1 MDSSSAAAHRVQ
13 QQHGDA
19 VGGKDGQAQAGLVR
33 DKAVRLIHAGL
44 SGAGHHISPGD
55 GPHQIPVDLMVLH
68 QGGGVGPRRRAE
80 AAEILRHPFR
90 GVPPVSTQVQA
101 VPGSGRDAA
110 QPGGEAMGAD
120 GWIKAATGVKR
131 DALTGAQGDL
141 HRCAPPLPRCKDL
154 STLLYPKIL
163 RLTTR
168 YKGEKRA
175 RFPGGAGAFPNGAL
189 RRAAARDLP
198 RSRKRAPCTGAGRNI
213 TLQAPVPLWGGRL
226 LWTSAKHLSGGRPVR
241 PLKST

>member
-1 MDSSSAAAHRVQ
+1 
-13 QQHGDA
+13 
-19 VGGKDGQAQAGLVR
+19 
-33 DKAVRLIHAGL
+33 
-44 SGAGHHISPGD
+44 
-55 GPHQIPVDLMVLH
+55 
-68 QGGGVGPRRRAE
+68 
-80 AAEILRHPFR
+80 
-90 GVPPVSTQVQA
+90 
-101 VPGSGRDAA
+101 
-110 QPGGEAMGAD
+110 MGAD

-198 RSRKRAPCTGAGRNI
+198 RRS
-213 TLQAPVPLWGGRL
+213 
-226 LWTSAKHLSGGRPVR
+226 GRPAQGPEGISPCR
-241 PLKST
+241 PLCPCGAVASYGPLQSIFPAAGLCGRSKVLEPRRCHRRGSLAHRAQWKVRLMTSSCCSRDRRLKLTA

>member
-1 MDSSSAAAHRVQ
+1 
-13 QQHGDA
+13 
-19 VGGKDGQAQAGLVR
+19 
-33 DKAVRLIHAGL
+33 
-44 SGAGHHISPGD
+44 
-55 GPHQIPVDLMVLH
+55 MVLH

-198 RSRKRAPCTGAGRNI
+198 RSRKRAPCTGAGRKYHPAGPC
-213 TLQAPVPLWGGRL
+213 APVGRSPPMDL
-226 LWTSAKHLSGGRPVR
+226 CKASFRRGLCGRSKVLEPRRCHRRGSLAHRAQWKVRLMTSSCCSRDR
-241 PLKST
+241 RLKLTA